1 MSRRV
6 VVFNNMIT
14 PYTNRLYNEL
24 VGRGLDLAVLSCTV
38 QEPDRSW
45 AGSFIAK
52 YEHRTVAGISLPL
65 SRSRHTHVNFG
76 IGRALNA
83 MSPDILFVNGF
94 YPSMLSAAAWARAKH
109 RTLALT
115 IDGWRETMPDTIYHR
130 LARRWL
136 LGLCRA
142 VVCCSEKGR
151 AYFREL
157 GFPNDE
163 LFVVPLVPAWDPPT
177 VSAPYDERPFDLLW
191 CARIND
197 GAKNA
202 LFFENVVLALRR
214 VLPMLKVRIVG
225 TGAAEARMLGRLAAG
240 GVDVTHDSYLAW
252 DRLAKVY
259 LKSRLLLLP
268 SLLEPWGLVCN
279 EAMQCGVPC
288 LVSPHV
294 GAGGELVKHG
304 ENGYILE
311 LEEQSWVQ
319 VVLELLGDAS
329 RWSAMSAEARRS
341 AGATTIE
348 LAADRFMAVVERL
361 AETGAR
367 RENA

>member
-45 AGSFIAK
+45 AGSYVPK
-52 YEHRTVAGISLPL
+52 YEHRIVPGISLPL
-65 SRSRHTHVNFG
+65 SRSRHTHVNVG
-76 IGRALNA
+76 IWRALNA

-94 YPSMLSAAAWARAKH
+94 YPSMLSAAGWARVK
-109 RTLALT
+109 RKTLALT
-115 IDGWRETMPDTIYHR
+115 IDGWRETMPDTLYHR

-151 AYFREL
+151 DYFREL
-157 GFPNDE
+157 GFPADR
-163 LFVVPLVPAWDPPT
+163 LFVVPLVPAWDPPAEL
-177 VSAPYDERPFDLLW
+177 APFAERSFDLLW

-197 GAKNA
+197 DAKNA
-202 LFFENVVLALRR
+202 RFFEDVAVALRR
-214 VLPMLKVRIVG
+214 SLPALKVRIVG
-225 TGAAEARMLGRLAAG
+225 TGPAEPRMLTRLAAS
-240 GVDVTHDSYLAW
+240 GVDVTHDAHLAW
-252 DRLAKVY
+252 DRLAAVY

-288 LVSPHV
+288 LVSQHV
-294 GAGGELVKHG
+294 GAGDELVNDGK
-304 ENGYILE
+304 NGYILE
-311 LEEQSWVQ
+311 LEEQAWVQ
-319 VVLELLGDAS
+319 AALDLLRDAA
-329 RWSAMSAEARRS
+329 RWSAMSVEARHS
-341 AGATTIE
+341 GAAVTVE
-348 LAADRFMAVVERL
+348 LAADRFMAVVDRL
-361 AETGAR
+361 AEQGA
-367 RENA
+367 